1 MNRRSRGEIRIDPGR
16 LGRDAF
22 SGPLELVLV
31 YTDPDLAR
39 KLLQKAAALTA
50 GLLATI
56 TLVAVHVAPFP
67 ADFHCPTSEHAFL
80 VNQLMELASECPL
93 LVSSQVVLAR
103 SREEG
108 FRYALK
114 PESTVLVGTY
124 HKLWRTGEER
134 LARALAADGH
144 KVALL
149 HLESA
154 HI

>member
-67 ADFHCPTSEHAFL
+67 EI
-80 VNQLMELASECPL
+80 
-93 LVSSQVVLAR
+93 
-103 SREEG
+103 G
-108 FRYALK
+108 
-114 PESTVLVGTY
+114 
-124 HKLWRTGEER
+124 
-134 LARALAADGH
+134 RAH
-144 KVALL
+144 V
-149 HLESA
+149 
-154 HI
+154 